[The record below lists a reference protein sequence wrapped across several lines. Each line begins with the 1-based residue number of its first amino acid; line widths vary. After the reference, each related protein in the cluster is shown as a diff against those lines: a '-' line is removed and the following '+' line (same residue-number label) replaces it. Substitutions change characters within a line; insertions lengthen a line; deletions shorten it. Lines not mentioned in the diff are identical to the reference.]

1 MKKGIKIFLV
11 LLCVIFIAA
20 ASLAVWQWKNIKSIY
35 VGVSESSEEISK
47 RRNDNQ
53 KSLAQEIN
61 DYLDGEIRE
70 MTTEEKKQIEEGSA
84 TVDEIYLKIY
94 QEAYEKAKEEKN
106 VKSASEPSKEGSEE
120 KKTTGDKKTTGN
132 KEVVTDEDKD
142 SENKKSADKDEK
154 NNGVKTYHNKN
165 TQPLATK
172 DEIVSKYVAQLY
184 SLQGKYTAMADAT
197 VAEGKSYY
205 LSLRR
210 SKTDGASA
218 RAEVIR
224 KYTPVVRSVQSQ
236 CDAEVA
242 SLIAN
247 LENELKAIGENTD
260 ITGTIRAAYENEKQ
274 LKISYYSG
282 QYLK

>member
-1 MKKGIKIFLV
+1 MKKGIKVFLV
-11 LLCVIFIAA
+11 LLCVISIAA

-35 VGVSESSEEISK
+35 VGVRESSEEISK

-106 VKSASEPSKEGSEE
+106 VKSTSETSKESSEE
-120 KKTTGDKKTTGN
+120 KKKPEGNKTSGN

-142 SENKKSADKDEK
+142 SENKKSADKGEK
-154 NNGVKTYHNKN
+154 NTGAKTYNNKN